1 MPYAF
6 ARILFSLLLLLPLA
20 AHAGEA
26 DDFVA
31 ARATQ
36 QAKLLESWAAMPDPT
51 RQPLLDVL
59 QQGRVAADSDKRA
72 FIETDAGYRAVEGDA
87 EPQGTP
93 RKLRLNNRLRGLIA
107 NAQASHQLLAD
118 DAAVRLNAARQLQKS
133 AQPAQLPLLAQAQAK
148 EDDDAVRDALTLALA
163 NLQLV
168 LSLIH
173 I

>member
-72 FIETDAGYRAVEGDA
+72 FIETDAGYRAVEG
-87 EPQGTP
+87 
-93 RKLRLNNRLRGLIA
+93 
-107 NAQASHQLLAD
+107 
-118 DAAVRLNAARQLQKS
+118 
-133 AQPAQLPLLAQAQAK
+133 
-148 EDDDAVRDALTLALA
+148 
-163 NLQLV
+163 